1 MTQQEILTLAMSG
14 ATTIVAAMA
23 TDAWETVRDHV
34 SAFLHRRG
42 PEPRAAIVAR
52 LESSAMQ
59 VARGQDA
66 DRAREMV
73 RGQWQLELENF
84 LSAHPEAVE
93 ELRAQLDT
101 MRAALPM
108 AQQQWVQ
115 NVTANDHAT
124 VHVLQNSTQHN
135 HYMDSSAPRIHT
147 GTGRE
152 ERTG

>member
-1 MTQQEILTLAMSG
+1 MTQQEILALAMSG

-42 PEPRAAIVAR
+42 PEPRAAVVAR
-52 LESSAMQ
+52 LESSAVQ
-59 VARGQDA
+59 VAQSRDA
-66 DRAREMV
+66 DRARQV
-73 RGQWQLELENF
+73 VCGQWQLELENF
-84 LSAHPEAVE
+84 LMAHPEAVE

-101 MRAALPM
+101 MRAALPK

-124 VHVLQNSTQHN
+124 VNALQNGTQN
-135 HYMDSSAPRIHT
+135 NYYMDSSAPRTHT

-152 ERTG
+152 ERTS